1 MANRVKNE
9 SPVFVSVVAQ
19 QRDASTI
26 QVQNLFVEE
35 KIEARMA
42 RDVEAESIAPG
53 PSAGR
58 PLRPKRGEI

>member
-1 MANRVKNE
+1 M
-9 SPVFVSVVAQ
+9 AQ
-19 QRDASTI
+19 QLDASTI

-53 PSAGR
+53 PERWASPKAQEGR
-58 PLRPKRGEI
+58 DLRAERVGGT